1 MPIPT
6 STPAPSRVTV
16 WTLALILALV
26 AVGAA
31 VVVHRLAPTTGSLLV
46 DGRSGW
52 RSVPAASTGG
62 RGSAITAAAPDT
74 TTTVAPEPTTSPPTT
89 VATKPPRPTATDLPP
104 LRSGSVH
111 ARVTAIGDSV
121 MLEAGPDLAA
131 AIDDLTL
138 DAVIGR
144 QVGATIEAAQ
154 TLHDAGR
161 LSDDVVVQVG
171 NNGPVSGAEFD
182 QLMSLFTGAQRVAVV
197 NLKADREWE
206 GPNNEVL
213 AAGVARWP
221 NALLLDW
228 NTLASADPEG
238 LLSDGVHLQPAGVEL
253 YSRLVL
259 SGL

>member
-1 MPIPT
+1 MW
-6 STPAPSRVTV
+6 A
-16 WTLALILALV
+16 LALILALV
-26 AVGAA
+26 SVGTA
-31 VVVHRLAPTTGSLLV
+31 VVAHRRGPTAGSPLV

-52 RSVPAASTGG
+52 RSVPAAGTGG
-62 RGSAITAAAPDT
+62 PGSAITATAPDIT
-74 TTTVAPEPTTSPPTT
+74 KTVAPEPTTSPATT
-89 VATKPPRPTATDLPP
+89 VATKRPRPTATALPP

-111 ARVTAIGDSV
+111 TRVTAIGDSV
-121 MLEAGPDLAA
+121 MLEAGPDLAT

-144 QVGATIEAAQ
+144 QVEATIEAAQ

-161 LSDDVVVQVG
+161 LSDHVVVQVG

-182 QLMSLFTGAQRVAVV
+182 QLMSLLAGAQRVAVV
-197 NLKADREWE
+197 NLKADRDWE
-206 GPNNEVL
+206 GPNNDVL